1 MSRVLRRPM
10 FRMGGSTNE
19 GITSGLGTPRQN
31 YSNAGSVN
39 QFEINR
45 LNQNADKINDA
56 AMSVFLKGAK
66 NRGQFNTDENVNMM
80 QSAGDAAV
88 GGMSEAD
95 LIARARSLAEAN
107 TPSDEMSKRQMMSR
121 FLIPFGLDLMS
132 RSPTGKGFT
141 GLLST
146 AASSA
151 KAPTAQL
158 FQDID
163 KRRDDRT
170 DRESSLFSA
179 LLSSGLSER
188 RADKKIAA
196 QELKDSQ
203 ELLTLFDNELGK
215 NVIVKAGDV
224 YNDLSRFGPS
234 KKDETGK
241 TFEKLEVA
249 NLIDEK
255 MSEIFDLEAK
265 ENKTAK
271 DNQAIEQ
278 AKGVL
283 EYLKGNKNTNAFC

>member
-45 LNQNADKINDA
+45 LNQNADKIKDA

-132 RSPTGKGFT
+132 RSPTGIKNLDIIC
-141 GLLST
+141 LLDISSCLLYT
-146 AASSA
+146 SPSPRDRTRSRMPSSA
-151 KAPTAQL
+151 
-158 FQDID
+158 
-163 KRRDDRT
+163 
-170 DRESSLFSA
+170 
-179 LLSSGLSER
+179 
-188 RADKKIAA
+188 
-196 QELKDSQ
+196 
-203 ELLTLFDNELGK
+203 
-215 NVIVKAGDV
+215 
-224 YNDLSRFGPS
+224 
-234 KKDETGK
+234 
-241 TFEKLEVA
+241 
-249 NLIDEK
+249 
-255 MSEIFDLEAK
+255 
-265 ENKTAK
+265 
-271 DNQAIEQ
+271 
-278 AKGVL
+278 
-283 EYLKGNKNTNAFC
+283 